1 MFRRVAVVLT
11 AAAALTAV
19 PSFAGTTGVVKPIVH
34 GALLTATDTVTGL
47 TDERMI
53 GVTWPKGTA
62 TVVLRWHTKQGWGGW
77 ATAEQDTAASPV
89 GIPGTEP
96 LWRPTGADRVELRT
110 SRPGL
115 RLVRVADGV
124 LHQVFGATAA
134 HAATGRAVLGEVGSR
149 ADWGADESAVRHAP
163 SYASAVVAVTVH
175 HTDNI
180 NGYQRKDV
188 PALIRADYAYHVQ
201 TRGWNDLGYNLLVD
215 QYGGIWEGRRGGLGR
230 ATIGAHA
237 EGFNTGTLGVSM
249 IGDLTKT
256 TASPAARRAL
266 AKVIAYAAT
275 TWHFD
280 PLGSVQIRSG
290 GSPRFEAGRVVT
302 LPRVFGH
309 GQTGIT
315 DCPGSLQGDL
325 PALARLSLVALQDA
339 PRILRTSVENAPVH
353 APTPATVSATLS
365 TAASW
370 TATLYDSSNAVIVAT
385 TGSDAHPTLSWDGT
399 ANGLPVLPQTVR
411 WRITATDGFHDP
423 VATTATFDVG
433 LPLVR

>member
-1 MFRRVAVVLT
+1 LIRRVAVVLT
-11 AAAALTAV
+11 AAAALTAA
-19 PSFAGTTGVVKPIVH
+19 PSFASTTGVVKPIVRST
-34 GALLTATDTVTGL
+34 LLTAIDTVAGL
-47 TDERMI
+47 TNERMI

-62 TVVLRWHTKQGWGGW
+62 TVALRWHTKQGWGSW
-77 ATAEQDTAASPV
+77 ATAKQDTAASPV

-96 LWRPTGADRVELRT
+96 LWRPTGADRVQLRT
-110 SRPGL
+110 TGRGL
-115 RLVRVADGV
+115 HLVRVADGA
-124 LHQVFGATAA
+124 LHRAFGGTAA

-149 ADWGADESAVRHAP
+149 ADWGADESAVRRAP
-163 SYASAVVAVTVH
+163 SYASTVVAVTVH
-175 HTDNI
+175 HTDNV

-201 TRGWNDLGYNLLVD
+201 SRGWSDLGYNLLID

-230 ATIGAHA
+230 ATVGAHA
-237 EGFNTGTLGVSM
+237 EGFNTGTLGVSL

-256 TASPAARRAL
+256 TASPAARKAL

-280 PLGSVQIRSG
+280 PTSSVQIRSG
-290 GSPRFEAGRVVT
+290 GSPRYAAGRVVT

-315 DCPGSLQGDL
+315 DCPGSLQEDL
-325 PALARLSLVALQDA
+325 PALARLSLVALKDP
-339 PRILRTSVENAPVH
+339 PRILSTRVQNAPVH

-370 TATLYDSSNAVIVAT
+370 TAALYDFSNTLIVASK
-385 TGSDAHPTLSWDGT
+385 GNDAHPTLSWDGT
-399 ANGLPVLPQTVR
+399 SNGLPVLPQTVR

-423 VATTATFDVG
+423 VATSATFEVG
-433 LPLVR
+433 LPFVG